1 MQMVHHP
8 AVDKPQEEP
17 HPDQRETLPFD
28 PSPLVRTFFGDTTS
42 VGKVQTLPEP
52 TQAVAQTQEE
62 EDPEIAEILRAP
74 TRRLDSF
81 ADAEEPM
88 PEASMPDPSTVA
100 PSLDSNLIPK
110 SPEDVPRDSVRRSLT
125 SVFDQEVELTRL
137 EQQSWKAEV
146 ETDETAIGG
155 EPEKKVKKK
164 PGRKKGQKNK
174 GKKQGQKSKGKKNKG
189 TKEDTKREKTQRAGK
204 KVEKVEEVV
213 EEPPKPKPRKR
224 KAKVQ
229 AEVQAEVPEVVLETP
244 RARKKTAATSSRS
257 KQDKQDN
264 RKDGNGGEGRKTF
277 ARRYRPL
284 SANGACLWDAL
295 KAAFVATIGVQ
306 VVAPSK
312 KEA

>member
-1 MQMVHHP
+1 MVHHP

-62 EDPEIAEILRAP
+62 EDPEMAEILRAP

-174 GKKQGQKSKGKKNKG
+174 GKKQGQKSK
-189 TKEDTKREKTQRAGK
+189 RERRIR
-204 KVEKVEEVV
+204 E
-213 EEPPKPKPRKR
+213 
-224 KAKVQ
+224 
-229 AEVQAEVPEVVLETP
+229 
-244 RARKKTAATSSRS
+244 RKKTPNAKKHRGLVRRLKRWKRLS
-257 KQDKQDN
+257 KNHPNPKPEN
-264 RKDGNGGEGRKTF
+264 ER
-277 ARRYRPL
+277 RRYRL
-284 SANGACLWDAL
+284 RFRLRYL
-295 KAAFVATIGVQ
+295 KWFWRPPVPGKRLQPHPVDPNRTNRTIGKMGM
-306 VVAPSK
+306 VVRVEQLLPGDIAPFQRMVL
-312 KEA
+312 ACGML